1 MISAPLIEYLK
12 KGIFT
17 LLGLI
22 LAVYLFVILMTY
34 TSNDPSWS
42 HISSDMTTI
51 NNVGGESG
59 AWLSDLLYSFF
70 GFGAWWLLAFVVYE
84 SILIWWDNKPTFWL
98 MRVVAYVF
106 LLLSASALFAQ
117 LVALVQQLTN
127 PGTLGLESVAGG
139 IIGFE
144 LQARLAQ
151 LLSQW
156 GSVIFLTA
164 FVIITA
170 TFAFNIHWLAIY
182 EKVKALSW
190 LGSGVKRQGRM
201 HDSVSTTPENINVKQ
216 NDENIVKSNAKK
228 DAADH
233 EQLPLE
239 LQVAGNAQAVDNSG
253 RFSNVLS
260 EFLATSGLAESVKAS
275 VVAATQAAM
284 PNSAAKSSRENSEP
298 VSVETPSS
306 TVQNLASHTNTSTPS
321 SPAMTAI
328 RKVEPSFAWN
338 DANTV
343 DDLLASEQMAYHANN
358 MNTSDS
364 AATTSVSADS
374 NTESLETVVPDSTAI
389 SSVEM
394 SEAQSTEN
402 LPSTAQPSINELVY
416 GETADETDNEPKSF
430 ELEDKVEAVDILA
443 DAWLAEHADVS
454 TSTAMQPAETW
465 QPSETVQAAN
475 RTELPRQ
482 AAVTAPATDS
492 SNSKMNDFTGKW
504 FDEEPELSEDFEPS
518 YISNE
523 ASVAKAVD
531 VVEPVASVA
540 DMTPTNTPP
549 SNPKLPPTVETR
561 VTASAIEPIVAPKPT
576 VSFAVPEGDSSNH
589 ITDMMPEDDSAEDVN
604 APVMPDISDD
614 AAFSQKSRSMQ
625 TAAYRSS
632 LTPIPE
638 ISILDKPDP
647 DRKPSYTV
655 AELEQLSEL
664 LEIKLQEFNVKAN
677 VVNAIPG
684 PVVTRF
690 EVELAAGV
698 KASKVT
704 GISRDLA
711 RSLSMASLRVVEVI
725 PGKPYIGIEVPN
737 KQREMVRLIEL
748 LNTEKFQD
756 PKAQISM
763 AMGKDIGGNAI
774 ITDLARAPHML
785 VAGTTG
791 SGKSVLVN
799 SMLLSMLLKYTPN
812 ELRLI
817 LIDPKQLELA
827 NYNDIPHLLTP
838 VVTDMTEA
846 ASALSWCVAEME
858 RRYQLMSLLKVRK
871 LNEFNKKVIAAE
883 KSGNPMLD
891 PLWRP
896 NDSVS
901 ISQAPKLKT
910 LPMIV
915 IVADEFADMIMQVGK
930 QAEELITRLAQK
942 SRAAGIHLML
952 ATQRPSVDVIT
963 GLIKANIPVR
973 AALRVN
979 SKVDSRTILDSGGAE
994 DMLGNGDMLFLG
1006 PGQIEPDRVHGA
1018 YVSDEEVNRVCDAW
1032 RERGAPD
1039 YIDNMAG
1046 NFELSSPSGGGS
1058 TANASGEDDDL
1069 YNDAVAFIMET
1080 RKVSASSIQRK
1091 FSIGYNRAAR
1101 IVDSME
1107 DAGLVS
1113 SMGKSGKRELL
1124 M

>member
-34 TSNDPSWS
+34 TGNDPSWS
-42 HISSDMTTI
+42 HISSDMTTV
-51 NNVGGESG
+51 NNMGGEMG

-70 GFGAWWLLAFVVYE
+70 GFGAWWLLAFLVYE
-84 SILIWWDNKPTFWL
+84 SVLIWWDNKPTFWL
-98 MRVVAYVF
+98 LRVVAYVF

-117 LVALVQQLTN
+117 LVALVQQVADPMTS
-127 PGTLGLESVAGG
+127 GLKGVAGG
-139 IIGFE
+139 IIGLE

-156 GSVIFLTA
+156 GSVIFLTV
-164 FVIITA
+164 FVVITA

-182 EKVKALSW
+182 QKIKTWSW
-190 LGSGVKRQGRM
+190 RDTAVQDNAAQGNESKRANRQAAPTA
-201 HDSVSTTPENINVKQ
+201 SEQQQ
-216 NDENIVKSNAKK
+216 NDESMSDEK
-228 DAADH
+228 AAQGF
-233 EQLPLE
+233 EQLPLD
-239 LQVAGNAQAVDNSG
+239 LPATDHASHAQTADKNG
-253 RFSNVLS
+253 RFNNVLK
-260 EFLATSGLAESVKAS
+260 EFLATSGLGASVKAS
-275 VVAATQAAM
+275 MSAAAAVAQTAT
-284 PNSAAKSSRENSEP
+284 NSAAQDGQLQP
-298 VSVETPSS
+298 
-306 TVQNLASHTNTSTPS
+306 ASANTSSFNHVHQSQAPVIIAKTANVNS
-321 SPAMTAI
+321 ITAPA

-338 DANTV
+338 DADTV
-343 DDLLASEQMAYHANN
+343 EDLLAREAMAEQETFGY
-358 MNTSDS
+358 DS
-364 AATTSVSADS
+364 AATSVAFDDINDIADEDEM
-374 NTESLETVVPDSTAI
+374 TESVDLGVDSLEV
-389 SSVEM
+389 
-394 SEAQSTEN
+394 N
-402 LPSTAQPSINELVY
+402 N
-416 GETADETDNEPKSF
+416 
-430 ELEDKVEAVDILA
+430 LA
-443 DAWLAEHADVS
+443 DAWLAEHA
-454 TSTAMQPAETW
+454 
-465 QPSETVQAAN
+465 
-475 RTELPRQ
+475 
-482 AAVTAPATDS
+482 AV
-492 SNSKMNDFTGKW
+492 
-504 FDEEPELSEDFEPS
+504 
-518 YISNE
+518 
-523 ASVAKAVD
+523 
-531 VVEPVASVA
+531 PVASKVEQKQTVIEAPVMQTSFAKEQKVA
-540 DMTPTNTPP
+540 EDLIGNDIDDSMDDFSEAWSIEDSEFTDNSEPLTQHEVLSTQHEVTKDWQTDNAALSDEIDKVDEVSEMTDMTPTNTPP
-549 SNPKLPPTVETR
+549 ANPKLAPTVDTGTS
-561 VTASAIEPIVAPKPT
+561 VTNIAPAAAKPT

-589 ITDMMPEDDSAEDVN
+589 ITDMVPEDDSRADDTN
-604 APVMPDISDD
+604 LPVMPHISDD

-638 ISILDKPDP
+638 LSILDKPDP
-647 DRKPSYTV
+647 DRKPSYTI

-690 EVELAAGV
+690 EVELAPGV

-737 KQREMVRLIEL
+737 KKREMVRLIEL
-748 LNTEKFQD
+748 LNTEKFKD

-763 AMGKDIGGNAI
+763 AMGKDIGGKPI

-812 ELRLI
+812 ELRMI

-1058 TANASGEDDDL
+1058 AANASGEDDDL

-1107 DAGLVS
+1107 EAGLVS